1 MRKLTRRFVS
11 LFLVI
16 VMMSVVTACGGDGG
30 KTAADNGTGT
40 EGTAQDGEGAA
51 GTEEAGQSGESA
63 GPATAA
69 EGEKIINIGVTDSLG
84 GVNPFA
90 IDQTEINKY
99 ALDLMFLPLM
109 ELDKDL
115 NFQGMLADSITTE
128 DNINFIVHVDD
139 KATWSDGTPVTAY
152 DVEYSVMRYASPIV
166 ANTTLLLYAF
176 EGTDDETGFLEE
188 GADSMAGLTVLDD
201 KTIQFTS
208 KYPMAL
214 TTFQNSYARYLHV
227 LPKHI
232 IEKFDES
239 ELTSNDW
246 FNHPD
251 VINGPYFMTGYDAD
265 HYISYTA
272 NKDYWK
278 GAPKIDKL
286 NIRIVDGSQIYAGL
300 QSGEID
306 ITQHTMTA
314 IPQEDYESIEALD
327 NVKVVYGSPVTNQ
340 SAFIQTAN
348 IPDARVRQ
356 ALVYAIDRQQ
366 LVDQLLK
373 GHGEVVDGFLSSAS
387 PFFDAS
393 VEPLEY
399 NPEKAKELLAEAGWD
414 GSQTLRFYVNSGDN
428 TFVNGVQV
436 IAAQWAAV
444 GINAEITTVDLATL
458 MTVAGTTDYDIM
470 AVQYTYAPVDPYPDV
485 TWLLGG
491 EGSWT
496 GYYNDEVA
504 AALDGTQ
511 QTSNVSEIK
520 NFYSVVNRKMQE
532 DAAMFSVYV
541 ISAQGAVSNRVSGA
555 EPSVY
560 GFFNDVHNWDVTE

>member
-1 MRKLTRRFVS
+1 MKKMIRTMAGLLLAAVMVS
-11 LFLVI
+11 GL
-16 VMMSVVTACGGDGG
+16 MACGSTDNGNADASGG
-30 KTAADNGTGT
+30 NGTG
-40 EGTAQDGEGAA
+40 EGEIFDQYAEGEG
-51 GTEEAGQSGESA
+51 
-63 GPATAA
+63 PAVAQ

-90 IDQTEINKY
+90 VDQTEINKH
-99 ALDLMFLPLM
+99 AIDLMFLPLM

-128 DNINFIVHVDD
+128 DNIHFTVHVDD
-139 KATWSDGTPVTAY
+139 EAVWSDGTPVTAY
-152 DVEYSVMRYASPIV
+152 DVEYSVLRYASPV
-166 ANTTLLLYAF
+166 VGNTSLLLYAF
-176 EGTDDETGFLEE
+176 EGTDDATGFVEE

-201 KTIQFTS
+201 KTIQFTA
-208 KYPMAL
+208 KNPMAL
-214 TTFQNSYARYLHV
+214 TTFQNSYGRYLHV

-232 IEKFDES
+232 IEKFGES
-239 ELTSNDW
+239 ELTTNNW
-246 FNHPD
+246 FNQPD
-251 VINGPYFMTGYDAD
+251 VISGPYFLTGYDPN
-265 HYISYTA
+265 HYISYRA
-272 NKDYWK
+272 NTEYWK

-286 NIRIVDGSQIYAGL
+286 NIKIVDGSQIYAGL

-314 IPQEDYESIEALD
+314 IPQEDYESIETLE
-327 NVKVVYGSPVTNQ
+327 NVKVIYGSPVTNQ

-348 IPDARVRQ
+348 IPDTRVRQ

-387 PFFDAS
+387 PFYDAML
-393 VEPLEY
+393 EPLEY
-399 NPEKAKELLAEAGWD
+399 NPEKAKELLEEAGWD
-414 GSQTLRFYVNSGDN
+414 SSKVLRFYVNSGDN

-436 IAAQWAAV
+436 IAAQWAAA

-458 MTVAGTTDYDIM
+458 MSVAGTTDYDIM

-485 TWLLGG
+485 SWLLGG

-496 GYYNDEVA
+496 GYADDQVSE
-504 AALDGTQ
+504 ALGKTQ
-511 QTSNVSEIK
+511 QTSNMEEIK
-520 NFYSVVNRKMQE
+520 DLYAAVDRKMQE
-532 DAAMFSVYV
+532 DVPMFSVYV
-541 ISAQGAVSNRVSGA
+541 ISAQGAVNNRVTGA

-560 GFFNDVHNWDVTE
+560 GFLNNVHNWDVTQ